1 MNLYQI
7 SNEFQE
13 QALSL
18 SDLDLDETT
27 LNDTLEGL
35 IFPVEVKATNVAAF
49 VLNLEADV
57 SAIKQ
62 AEERLAARRQS
73 IENRA
78 KHLRQYLLTNM
89 ERCGITE
96 ITANDKTFAIKLKQN
111 PESVKIDDEAVIP
124 PDYFVE
130 KVSKSLDKTL
140 VKKAIKDGAAVPGCH
155 LERGTRL
162 VIA

>member
-1 MNLYQI
+1 MNLYQLA
-7 SNEFQE
+7 NDFTE
-13 QALSL
+13 QATNLA
-18 SDLDLDETT
+18 DLDLDEQTIA
-27 LNDTLEGL
+27 DTLEGL

-78 KHLRQYLLTNM
+78 KHLRQYLLANM

-111 PESVKIDDEAVIP
+111 PESVKIDDETAIP
-124 PDYFVE
+124 PDYFIE
-130 KVSKSLDKTL
+130 KISKTLDKTL
-140 VKKAIKDGAAVPGCH
+140 VKKSIKEGATVPGCH

-162 VIA
+162 DIR